1 MTDKVAIV
9 GAGLVGR
16 AWAISFARGGHRVT
30 LFDADDKA
38 VVSALSTIES
48 MLRTLELRGML
59 KGQTAADVRSRMT
72 GAGSPGDSTSRCH
85 SCEENVPEDLEVKRE
100 MFAKLDAASEKNAV
114 LASSSS
120 GILPSRISAELA
132 GKSRCLVAHPINP
145 PYLIPAVELVPAPW
159 TDPQVVERT
168 RERLAAIGQ
177 VPIVMRRELDGFI
190 MNRLQGALL
199 HEAFRLVAEGYA
211 TSEDVDAGICKGI
224 GLRWAFM
231 VPFETIDLN
240 APGGIRDYVDRYEGL
255 YRLLA
260 QSQAV
265 PVPWRGE
272 LLDRIEAERSRRLPR
287 ANLVERQE
295 WRDRRLMALAN
306 HIAETDNDLGT

>member
-16 AWAISFARGGHRVT
+16 AWAISFARGGHRVM

-38 VVSALSTIES
+38 VASALSTVES

-72 GAGSPGDSTSRCH
+72 GAGSLEIALAGATH
-85 SCEENVPEDLEVKRE
+85 VQENVPEDLEVKRE

-168 RERLAAIGQ
+168 RERLAAI
-177 VPIVMRRELDGFI
+177 VRC
-190 MNRLQGALL
+190 RLSCA
-199 HEAFRLVAEGYA
+199 A
-211 TSEDVDAGICKGI
+211 SSMD
-224 GLRWAFM
+224 
-231 VPFETIDLN
+231 
-240 APGGIRDYVDRYEGL
+240 
-255 YRLLA
+255 
-260 QSQAV
+260 S
-265 PVPWRGE
+265 
-272 LLDRIEAERSRRLPR
+272 S
-287 ANLVERQE
+287 
-295 WRDRRLMALAN
+295 
-306 HIAETDNDLGT
+306 

>member
-16 AWAISFARGGHRVT
+16 AWVISFARGGHRVT

-72 GAGSPGDSTSRCH
+72 GAGSLEIALAGATHVP
-85 SCEENVPEDLEVKRE
+85 ENVPEDLEVKRE

-145 PYLIPAVELVPAPW
+145 PYLILAVELVPAPW

-231 VPFETIDLN
+231 GPFETIDLN
-240 APGGIRDYVDRYEGL
+240 APGGIRDYVDRGL
-255 YRLLA
+255 YRMLA

-287 ANLVERQE
+287 ANLAERQE